1 MAVTTIVY
9 VLIYLIG
16 IAFTLSGRKIV
27 GVYLYF
33 FTLYFHAP
41 SQWWG
46 QGLPDIR
53 WSLIAAVI
61 TALALFA
68 KPPDGGLV
76 FWRYTPNR
84 LLCGLFVLVVAQLAW
99 IQRPDIQM
107 EYVILLG
114 KFLLLIF
121 LIQNIVKSR
130 DDVRSVIIVNVIGS
144 AWLAYYGISQS
155 PTGRLESFGD
165 GWDSNLAGMHFAA
178 MLALGGYLLLERF
191 RLSHIPLLLGMAM
204 VMMGLFRTESRGALI
219 ALAASGVLAIIFRPT
234 GPKRKFVTFILM
246 GVLGASALLGPQIVE
261 RFEGMKRNETGEMED
276 KSAQSRFEIIESQIR
291 MWKDAPLFGHGH
303 RGTLL
308 LSPRY
313 VDDIYL
319 TKEGVRASHNVTTAF
334 LVDHG
339 LVGTLLYFGAILICF
354 RLIFQRRAAEANDS
368 EDSYFFSTMLTGAII
383 ALFCFMLGGQG
394 ANNKKLEAD
403 IWLIALIP
411 VLHRQ
416 LLKTKESNAHAFEPD
431 SLPHQTLANRLA
443 PIAKPRHTL
452 ATLRGC

>member
-9 VLIYLIG
+9 LLIYFIG
-16 IAFTLSGRKIV
+16 IAFTLSGRKIA

-46 QGLPDIR
+46 QELPDFR
-53 WSLIAAVI
+53 WSLIAAIV
-61 TALALFA
+61 TAIALIA
-68 KPPDGGLV
+68 KPPEGGVV
-76 FWRYTPNR
+76 FWLYTPNR
-84 LLCGLFVLVVAQLAW
+84 LLSGLFLLVVAQLAW
-99 IQRPDIQM
+99 IERPDIQM

-130 DDVRSVIIVNVIGS
+130 DDIRSVIIVNIIGS

-165 GWDSNLAGMHFAA
+165 GWDSNLAGMHFAT

-191 RLSHIPLLLGMAM
+191 RLSHIPLLLGMAV
-204 VMMGLFRTESRGALI
+204 VMIGLFRTESRGAII
-219 ALAASGVLAIIFRPT
+219 ALAASGLLAIWFRPT
-234 GPKRKFVTFILM
+234 GPKRKFVAFVLM
-246 GVLGASALLGPQIVE
+246 GVLGAGALLGPQIVE
-261 RFEGMKRNETGEMED
+261 RFEGMKRDETGEMGD
-276 KSAQSRFEIIESQIR
+276 KSAQSRFGIIEGQIR
-291 MWKDAPLFGHGH
+291 MWLDAPFFGHGH

-313 VDDIYL
+313 IDETYL

-339 LVGTLLYFGAILICF
+339 LVGTLLYFGAILICL
-354 RLIFQRRAAEANDS
+354 RLIFQRRLAADND
-368 EDSYFFSTMLTGAII
+368 EGHFFSTILTGATIS
-383 ALFCFMLGGQG
+383 LFCFMLGGQG

-411 VLHRQ
+411 VIHRQ
-416 LLKTKESNAHAFEPD
+416 LLKTKDANANTSFAKNTPPQIT
-431 SLPHQTLANRLA
+431 SRLA
-443 PIAKPRHTL
+443 PIAHHKRSL
-452 ATLRGC
+452 AELTG